1 MGTLHI
7 CDLLPVSG
15 EQWESVFPTQVVKQP
30 LASLSELTPEA
41 AVSERIALLAYK
53 PGAVIHLGRWLLS
66 VYCSYIYIFVFAK
79 CSVFFLSWIKP
90 ISQLLW
96 GYLNIDEKVVCLFQ
110 NPRGQIRAFPGLSHK
125 EKAKCITCSLMK
137 STGVSGPW
145 SSYDSQERNEKD
157 HLMEQYQ
164 FNWSFLSLII
174 TRPQFHLGSVCL
186 MKAKPV
192 SKEKTFTKID
202 ELITGTNDKH
212 LLAMEIIF
220 CI

>member
-7 CDLLPVSG
+7 GDLLPVSG
-15 EQWESVFPTQVVKQP
+15 EQWESVFPTQVVKQS

-41 AVSERIALLAYK
+41 AVSEIIALFAYK
-53 PGAVIHLGRWLLS
+53 PRGVIHLGRWLLS
-66 VYCSYIYIFVFAK
+66 VYCSYIYIFFLCK
-79 CSVFFLSWIKP
+79 MLCFFPLLDKTY
-90 ISQLLW
+90 LW

-145 SSYDSQERNEKD
+145 SSYDSQERNEKNR
-157 HLMEQYQ
+157 LMEQYQ
-164 FNWSFLSLII
+164 FNWSFLSLVI
-174 TRPQFHLGSVCL
+174 TRPQFHLSSVCL

-212 LLAMEIIF
+212 LLAKEIIF